1 MCFADTL
8 YVYEA
13 RKIMEP
19 SLCGECI
26 NHAALKG
33 QYNVT
38 FFCNFSITKGNHY

>member
-13 RKIMEP
+13 RKIMEL
-19 SLCGECI
+19 SLCDECI

-33 QYNVT
+33 QQNEM